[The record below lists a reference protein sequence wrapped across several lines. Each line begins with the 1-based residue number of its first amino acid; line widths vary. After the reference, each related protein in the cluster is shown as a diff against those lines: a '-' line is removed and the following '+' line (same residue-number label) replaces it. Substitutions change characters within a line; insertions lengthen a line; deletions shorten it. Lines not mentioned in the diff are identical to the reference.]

1 MNEYDIKRGHFEKIE
16 GDKLE
21 LLMKDIFESVD
32 KEDERLITS
41 YGAIE
46 KLAVWPEGTKK
57 LCVETKMN
65 TEVDDKTATETIRKY
80 NQFLERSTGFS
91 AKERRKRAN
100 K

>member
-21 LLMKDIFESVD
+21 LLMKDIFETVD
-32 KEDERLITS
+32 KKDDKLITS
-41 YGAIE
+41 FGAIE
-46 KLAVWPEGTKK
+46 KLVVWPEGTKT

-65 TEVDDKTATETIRKY
+65 TEVDDKTATDTIRKY

-91 AKERRKRAN
+91 AKERRKRA
-100 K
+100 KK